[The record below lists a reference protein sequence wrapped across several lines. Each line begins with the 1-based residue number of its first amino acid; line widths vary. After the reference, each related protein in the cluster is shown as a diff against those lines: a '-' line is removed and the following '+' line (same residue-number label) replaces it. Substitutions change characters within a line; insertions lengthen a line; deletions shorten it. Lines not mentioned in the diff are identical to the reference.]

1 MTNRKDKR
9 VAELK
14 DSLLGKYRQSGGAP
28 IVEEILGTL
37 VANLAYRQTE
47 GEDFRILGVE
57 PGDPPELLEKVW
69 RAKALFWHP
78 DNQKTGNR
86 DAYERVKAAYDR
98 LKGEGK

>member
-14 DSLLGKYRQSGGAP
+14 DTFIHRYRESGAAP
-28 IVEEILGTL
+28 IVEELFGTL
-37 VANLAYRQTE
+37 LARLAYRQTE
-47 GEDFRILGVE
+47 GEDYRILGVE